1 VLRGGGQ
8 GPPLMVVCLEKGGG
22 VCSGRGGGDMGP
34 CWGYDHACV
43 RAL

>member
-1 VLRGGGQ
+1 MLRGGGQ

-22 VCSGRGGGDMGP
+22 GGMQWQGGDMGP

>member
-1 VLRGGGQ
+1 MLRGGGQ

-22 VCSGRGGGDMGP
+22 GMQWQGGDMGP